1 MKVNLELTTDTGAR
15 ITGDEYSF
23 DHDPDAMACYLEGR
37 AALEA
42 AYEALEDDPEP
53 VAAPVPVAD
62 PKSAP
67 QPAARVAYGR
77 QVAAREHTEE

>member
-42 AYEALEDDPEP
+42 AYEAL
-53 VAAPVPVAD
+53 V
-62 PKSAP
+62 
-67 QPAARVAYGR
+67 G
-77 QVAAREHTEE
+77 